1 MQRSRKIKIRNSSGK
16 NIIKTYAMGDICQQK
31 LESSNKKYN
40 ASRTLLMASSF
51 GLTSGIL
58 CHYCPILILTC
69 LSVAGLIERKKL
81 DSFWS
86 HISEKGVKLYIAEW
100 FVWPPAQFV
109 NFYFLPTRYRVAYD
123 NLISLGY
130 TTDIYPKASSNQ
142 GMGCFLIGENHMDPQ
157 RLSLQQRILEKVS
170 CPELT
175 LSLEFWDRSSQPVI
189 HEYLSNLI
197 DEDIFL
203 RDSNPPENYT
213 DYMGL
218 IRHY

>member
-1 MQRSRKIKIRNSSGK
+1 MNFFRNIFSHRYLLLTNVFISTGLSA
-16 NIIKTYAMGDICQQK
+16 IGDICQQK

-58 CHYCPILILTC
+58 CHYWYIYLDKILPSRKGIIIFKKVIIDQIIFSPILILTC

-130 TTDIYPKASSNQ
+130 DGYIS
-142 GMGCFLIGENHMDPQ
+142 
-157 RLSLQQRILEKVS
+157 KVK
-170 CPELT
+170 
-175 LSLEFWDRSSQPVI
+175 
-189 HEYLSNLI
+189 HE
-197 DEDIFL
+197 
-203 RDSNPPENYT
+203 
-213 DYMGL
+213 
-218 IRHY
+218 